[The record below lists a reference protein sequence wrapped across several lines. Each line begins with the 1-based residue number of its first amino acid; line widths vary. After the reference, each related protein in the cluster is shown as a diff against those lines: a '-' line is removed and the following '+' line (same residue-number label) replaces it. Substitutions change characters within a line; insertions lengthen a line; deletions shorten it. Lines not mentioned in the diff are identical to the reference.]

1 MSVLTTTLDPARL
14 APNSDLLSAAPLAV
28 GAAWTPVC
36 RYDHLIPGRGVAA
49 LLVDGTQA
57 AVFRTGADELFAVG
71 NLDPF
76 SGACVISRGL
86 TGSRGG
92 GPTVA
97 SPMYKHVFDLRTG
110 ACLDGPAG
118 PQDAALSVFPVRCI
132 DGFVYVLDTPAQRGE
147 GQP

>member
-1 MSVLTTTLDPARL
+1 MTVLTTDVSTAESAPSGIDART
-14 APNSDLLSAAPLAV
+14 AR
-28 GAAWTPVC
+28 AAWAPIC

-49 LLVDGTQA
+49 LLEDGTQV
-57 AVFRTGADELFAVG
+57 AVFRTAAGALFAVG

-92 GPTVA
+92 VPTVA
-97 SPMYKHVFDLRTG
+97 SPMYKHVFDLRSG

-118 PQDAALSVFPVRCI
+118 PQDAALPVFPARCV
-132 DGFVYVLDTPAQRGE
+132 DGLVYVLDLPMAAAAVEGE
-147 GQP
+147 RP